1 MEGAWRCIW
10 LPVQPTAADGDTHE
24 SNAPPPDD
32 SAQGL
37 ASKRLEA
44 NTNNIEAKL
53 GSNALNGVG
62 LFQALMQKQ
71 KTITQTGDG
80 YEGM

>member
-1 MEGAWRCIW
+1 PRTPPAPEW
-10 LPVQPTAADGDTHE
+10 L
-24 SNAPPPDD
+24 
-32 SAQGL
+32 QGL
-37 ASKRLEA
+37 ASKQLEA
-44 NTNNIEAKL
+44 NTTNIGAKR
-53 GSNALNGVG
+53 GSNALNRVG

>member
-1 MEGAWRCIW
+1 M
-10 LPVQPTAADGDTHE
+10 
-24 SNAPPPDD
+24 
-32 SAQGL
+32 
-37 ASKRLEA
+37 EA

-71 KTITQTGDG
+71 KNHHPNG
-80 YEGM
+80 

>member
-1 MEGAWRCIW
+1 M
-10 LPVQPTAADGDTHE
+10 
-24 SNAPPPDD
+24 
-32 SAQGL
+32 
-37 ASKRLEA
+37 EA

-71 KTITQTGDG
+71 KNHHPTGDG